1 MISLYGCFKNTFIF
15 DVRTWIHDAVHHHER
30 YEFHLYFSKIRFEKK
45 FTVHNYNVY
54 ISFTESIT
62 EVHILGYTEVDILCA
77 LSLHAVVLRAVEVR
91 DCHEE
96 LTGREVLINAAV
108 PCILKA

>member
-1 MISLYGCFKNTFIF
+1 MF
-15 DVRTWIHDAVHHHER
+15 
-30 YEFHLYFSKIRFEKK
+30 
-45 FTVHNYNVY
+45 NVY

-91 DCHEE
+91 ACHEDIVCRSHGPHQCSGPMHPE
-96 LTGREVLINAAV
+96 GAV
-108 PCILKA
+108 PAVW

>member
-1 MISLYGCFKNTFIF
+1 MKKVQFH
-15 DVRTWIHDAVHHHER
+15 IHST
-30 YEFHLYFSKIRFEKK
+30 L
-45 FTVHNYNVY
+45 NNVY

-62 EVHILGYTEVDILCA
+62 EVHTQGYTEVDILCA

-96 LTGREVLINAAV
+96 LAGREVLINAAV
-108 PCILKA
+108 PCVLKAQFQLCGDG